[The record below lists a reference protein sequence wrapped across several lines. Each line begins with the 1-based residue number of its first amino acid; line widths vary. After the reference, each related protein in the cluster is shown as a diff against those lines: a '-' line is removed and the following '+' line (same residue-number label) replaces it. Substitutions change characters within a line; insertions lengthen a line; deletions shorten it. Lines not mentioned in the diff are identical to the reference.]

1 MVNMCNAHIYP
12 PVLQNLFIYH
22 YPNVTDGCFD
32 RRLGT
37 RSQAALEIMG
47 ANAICWSVVEC
58 LSGSF
63 AAGL

>member
-1 MVNMCNAHIYP
+1 MVMCNAHIYP
-12 PVLQNLFIYH
+12 RVLQRLFIYR
-22 YPNVTDGCFD
+22 YPNVTDGYFD

-47 ANAICWSVVEC
+47 ANAICWSVVEYF
-58 LSGSF
+58 SGSF